1 MAYKLINAPEYDQ
14 RLEERVE
21 YLAETK
27 ANPQAASHL
36 LDEVE
41 SVYDRLEDN
50 PLQFHYSDDPF
61 LARRG
66 YRKVIVG
73 DMQYV
78 MLFIVD
84 EKRKNVY
91 IEGFFHQLEDYGNK
105 M

>member
-41 SVYDRLEDN
+41 SVYDT
-50 PLQFHYSDDPF
+50 F

-66 YRKVIVG
+66 YRKAIVG